1 MGHGN
6 CGLGLGSVLMG
17 MDRCGVYG
25 FVQVGGF
32 HHAMGFGCS
41 YSGVGPGRRVFKIP
55 FDKRQDT
62 G

>member
-1 MGHGN
+1 MVIVAWVWDRSLWVWIGVVFMGS
-6 CGLGLGSVLMG
+6 CRWV
-17 MDRCGVYG
+17 
-25 FVQVGGF
+25 GF

-41 YSGVGPGRRVFKIP
+41 YSGVSPGRRVFKIP